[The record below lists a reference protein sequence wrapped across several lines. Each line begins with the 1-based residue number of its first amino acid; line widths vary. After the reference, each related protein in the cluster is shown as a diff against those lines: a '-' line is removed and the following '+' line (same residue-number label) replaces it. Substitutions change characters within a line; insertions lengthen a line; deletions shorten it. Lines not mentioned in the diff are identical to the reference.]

1 MHSNDAIWYK
11 GLEVVGLKSRERLI
25 RKKNSIVICILL
37 NIQLELLVP
46 CYTRSFRNSSLCGTV
61 VLKPFS
67 RIRRKKILIEDEME
81 LTRE

>member
-25 RKKNSIVICILL
+25 RKKVNCNMYT